1 MFFFLFHNSVLCLKM
16 VELQISTLQVR
27 LHGFHSHWYERQG
40 GQRGE
45 EINYELHER
54 NKSFSPELD
63 N

>member
-1 MFFFLFHNSVLCLKM
+1 M